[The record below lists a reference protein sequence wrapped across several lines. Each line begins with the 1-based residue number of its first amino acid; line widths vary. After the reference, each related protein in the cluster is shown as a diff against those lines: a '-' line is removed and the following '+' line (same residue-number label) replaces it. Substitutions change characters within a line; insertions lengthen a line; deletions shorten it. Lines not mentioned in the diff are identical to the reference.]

1 MLPDSLMRQS
11 KGDEVSGSVSA
22 EARIRDV
29 LAMVAPGTPLR
40 DGLERILRGRTGALI
55 VLGLDRS
62 VDSIT
67 RGGFTLDIEFT
78 ANRLR
83 ELAKMDGAIVLDDDA
98 TRILRAAVH
107 LHPDPALPTD
117 ETGTRHSAAD
127 RVSRQTQ
134 HPTISVSE
142 SMSTVT
148 IYVDGRRHVL
158 EDSSSILA
166 RANQAIATLERYRM
180 RLDEVS
186 ANLSALEIDDL
197 VTMRDVAVV
206 AQRGEMVLRIALE
219 IQGYVVELG
228 TDGRLLSL
236 QLAELLAGV
245 GEERALV
252 LRDYATGRGRRVERA
267 AAALDALDGANLLDL
282 VVVARALGFEEGEEG
297 LDQQVNS
304 RGYRQLARIP
314 RLPETIIERLV
325 AKFGSLPKILG
336 ASTESLQAV
345 DGVGE
350 ARARSVREGLS
361 RLSDGSLLERYS

>member
-1 MLPDSLMRQS
+1 MATDAQ
-11 KGDEVSGSVSA
+11 
-22 EARIRDV
+22 ARLREV

-40 DGLERILRGRTGALI
+40 DGLERVLRGRTGALI

-62 VDSIT
+62 IDGIT
-67 RGGFTLDIEFT
+67 RGGFDLDIEFT

-83 ELAKMDGAIVLDDDA
+83 EVAKMDGAIILDEDA
-98 TRILRAAVH
+98 ARILRAAVH

-127 RVSRQTQ
+127 RVSRQTH

-148 IYVDGRRHVL
+148 IYVDGRRYVL

-197 VTMRDVAVV
+197 VTVRDVAIV

-267 AAALDALDGANLLDL
+267 AAALDALDGAHLLDL
-282 VVVARALGFEEGEEG
+282 VAVARALGFEEGEEG
-297 LDQQVNS
+297 LEQQVS
-304 RGYRQLARIP
+304 PRGYRQLARIP
-314 RLPETIIERLV
+314 RLPDAIIERLV
-325 AKFGSLPKILG
+325 TKFGSLPRILS

-350 ARARSVREGLS
+350 NRARSVREGLS

>member
-1 MLPDSLMRQS
+1 MATDVQ
-11 KGDEVSGSVSA
+11 
-22 EARIRDV
+22 ARLRDV

-40 DGLERILRGRTGALI
+40 DGLERILRGRTGALL

-62 VDSIT
+62 VDGIT
-67 RGGFTLDIEFT
+67 RGGFELDIEFT

-107 LHPDPALPTD
+107 LHPDPTLPTD

-127 RVSRQTQ
+127 RVSRQTH

-148 IYVDGRRHVL
+148 IYVEGRRHVL

-197 VTMRDVAVV
+197 VTVRDVAVV

-219 IQGYVVELG
+219 IQGYVIELG

-245 GEERALV
+245 GEERSLV

-267 AAALDALDGANLLDL
+267 ATALDALDGAHLLDL
-282 VVVARALGFEEGEEG
+282 VAVARALGFEGGEEG
-297 LDQQVNS
+297 LDQQVS
-304 RGYRQLARIP
+304 TRGYRQLARIP
-314 RLPETIIERLV
+314 RLPDAIIDRLV
-325 AKFGSLPKILG
+325 TKFGSLPKILA

-350 ARARSVREGLS
+350 QRARSVREGLS

>member
-1 MLPDSLMRQS
+1 MATDAQ
-11 KGDEVSGSVSA
+11 
-22 EARIRDV
+22 ARLRDV

-62 VDSIT
+62 VDVIT
-67 RGGFTLDIEFT
+67 RGGFTIEFT

-127 RVSRQTQ
+127 RVSRQTH

-267 AAALDALDGANLLDL
+267 AADDHRAPRDEVRLAAEDPGR
-282 VVVARALGFEEGEEG
+282 VHGVAAGGRW
-297 LDQQVNS
+297 S
-304 RGYRQLARIP
+304 R
-314 RLPETIIERLV
+314 
-325 AKFGSLPKILG
+325 
-336 ASTESLQAV
+336 
-345 DGVGE
+345 
-350 ARARSVREGLS
+350 
-361 RLSDGSLLERYS
+361 

>member
-1 MLPDSLMRQS
+1 MPPEATTDDRMR
-11 KGDEVSGSVSA
+11 E
-22 EARIRDV
+22 I

-62 VDSIT
+62 VEGIT
-67 RGGFTLDIEFT
+67 RGGFGLDIEFT

-83 ELAKMDGAIVLDDDA
+83 ELAKMDGAIILDDDA

-127 RVSRQTQ
+127 RVSRQTH

-197 VTMRDVAVV
+197 VTVRDVAVV
-206 AQRGEMVLRIALE
+206 AQRGDMVLRIALE

-245 GEERALV
+245 GEERSLV
-252 LRDYATGRGRRVERA
+252 LRDYAMGRGRRVERA
-267 AAALDALDGANLLDL
+267 AAALDILDGARLLDL
-282 VVVARALGFEEGEEG
+282 VTVAQALGFDGSEEDLE
-297 LDQQVNS
+297 QQVS
-304 RGYRQLARIP
+304 PRGYRQLARIP
-314 RLPETIIERLV
+314 RLPDTIVERLV

-350 ARARSVREGLS
+350 TRARSVREGLS

>member
-1 MLPDSLMRQS
+1 MATDVQ
-11 KGDEVSGSVSA
+11 
-22 EARIRDV
+22 ARLRDV

-40 DGLERILRGRTGALI
+40 DGLERILRGRTGALL

-62 VDSIT
+62 VEGIT
-67 RGGFTLDIEFT
+67 RGGFDLNIEFT

-83 ELAKMDGAIVLDDDA
+83 ELAKMDGAIVLNDDA
-98 TRILRAAVH
+98 TRILKAAVH

-127 RVSRQTQ
+127 RVSRETH

-180 RLDEVS
+180 RLDEVT

-197 VTMRDVAVV
+197 VTVRDVAVV

-219 IQGYVVELG
+219 IQGYVIELG

-245 GEERALV
+245 GEERSLV

-267 AAALDALDGANLLDL
+267 ATALDALDEAHLLDL
-282 VVVARALGFEEGEEG
+282 VAVGRALGFEGGEEG
-297 LDQQVNS
+297 LEQQVS
-304 RGYRQLARIP
+304 PRGYRQLARIP
-314 RLPETIIERLV
+314 RLPDAIIERLV
-325 AKFGSLPKILG
+325 GKFGSLPKILS
-336 ASTESLQAV
+336 ASTESLQGV

-350 ARARSVREGLS
+350 TRARSVREGLS
-361 RLSDGSLLERYS
+361 RLSEGSLLERYS

>member
-1 MLPDSLMRQS
+1 
-11 KGDEVSGSVSA
+11 
-22 EARIRDV
+22 
-29 LAMVAPGTPLR
+29 
-40 DGLERILRGRTGALI
+40 
-55 VLGLDRS
+55 
-62 VDSIT
+62 
-67 RGGFTLDIEFT
+67 
-78 ANRLR
+78 
-83 ELAKMDGAIVLDDDA
+83 
-98 TRILRAAVH
+98 
-107 LHPDPALPTD
+107 
-117 ETGTRHSAAD
+117 
-127 RVSRQTQ
+127 
-134 HPTISVSE
+134 
-142 SMSTVT
+142 MSTVT

-267 AAALDALDGANLLDL
+267 AAALDALDGAHLLDL
-282 VVVARALGFEEGEEG
+282 VVVAKALGFEEGEEG
-297 LDQQVNS
+297 LDQQVSS

-325 AKFGSLPKILG
+325 TKFGSLPRILG

>member
-1 MLPDSLMRQS
+1 
-11 KGDEVSGSVSA
+11 
-22 EARIRDV
+22 
-29 LAMVAPGTPLR
+29 
-40 DGLERILRGRTGALI
+40 
-55 VLGLDRS
+55 
-62 VDSIT
+62 
-67 RGGFTLDIEFT
+67 
-78 ANRLR
+78 
-83 ELAKMDGAIVLDDDA
+83 MDGAIVLDDDA

-127 RVSRQTQ
+127 RVARQTL

-267 AAALDALDGANLLDL
+267 AAALDTLDGAHLLDL
-282 VVVARALGFEEGEEG
+282 VVVAQALGFEEGEEG
-297 LDQQVNS
+297 LDQQVSS

-325 AKFGSLPKILG
+325 AKFGSLPKILS

-345 DGVGE
+345 EGVGE

>member
-1 MLPDSLMRQS
+1 M
-11 KGDEVSGSVSA
+11 SGSASA